1 MKKLFNLQI
10 IKIQIQT
17 SPKMKKTTTPFLFK
31 LIFLTFTI
39 LLTSLPHAVAQNKTA
54 ELDKLMNQAH
64 ASGVFNGTVLVAEN
78 GKVIYRKAFG
88 YANKE
93 TKQLLKPE
101 FCFDLASVSKQFTA
115 MGIMILKERNMLS
128 YDDKITKYFPEFPV
142 YGKDITIRNLL
153 NQTSGMPLYQ
163 PFAKKY
169 NLTNA
174 EILKIIEEREALD
187 AGIGARYA
195 YNNAGYVMLGLIV
208 EKVSNKSLAAF
219 LKENVFKP
227 LKMKNT
233 LVGDTPK
240 IDLKNRAIG
249 YTVIGELDDYVVS
262 HTGSTSMFSNV
273 DDLFLWDQALYTEK
287 LVSKKT
293 MQEAFTPVVLNDG
306 SVSNYGF
313 GWFLTP
319 EKKSVN
325 HSGSDFGYRA
335 FIMRNLEKKSTYIWL
350 TNAGNAINKDEMNV
364 AIENIL
370 ASKPYEIPKITVF
383 SELQKALE
391 VNSVDDAIVKA
402 TKSIQSSPNEYA
414 MDDAAINE
422 LGYKFLNEKKLSEA
436 FSIFKF
442 NVLIN
447 PNSSNVY
454 DSLGEAY
461 LLQKDTVN
469 ALENY
474 KKSVALNPDNANA
487 KNVLKKL
494 GIATTDLITDVTVA
508 PEVLKSYLGRYQLNE
523 NYSFTVTEDK
533 GQLFIQGTNEKI
545 TTVYP
550 MAQNRFY
557 SKIITAQFTF
567 NSDKNGHVDSL
578 TLNMGKDMNAKK
590 VE

>member
-1 MKKLFNLQI
+1 MRKNFITIVLLFSLFV
-10 IKIQIQT
+10 
-17 SPKMKKTTTPFLFK
+17 TT
-31 LIFLTFTI
+31 
-39 LLTSLPHAVAQNKTA
+39 AQNKSA

-64 ASGVFNGTVLVAEN
+64 ANGVFNGSLLVAEN

-93 TKQLLKPE
+93 TKQVLKPE

-115 MGIMILKERNMLS
+115 MGIMILKERSMLS
-128 YDDKITKYFPEFPV
+128 YEDKITKYFPEFPT

-153 NQTSGMPLYQ
+153 NNTSGMPKYE
-163 PFAKKY
+163 PFATKD

-187 AGIGARYA
+187 ANIGDRYV
-195 YNNAGYVMLGLIV
+195 YNNAGYVMLAMII
-208 EKVSNKSLAAF
+208 EKVSKMSLAEF
-219 LKENVFKP
+219 LKETIFKP

-240 IDLKNRAIG
+240 IDLKNRAVG
-249 YTVIGELDDYVVS
+249 YTVIGDLDDYAVS

-273 DDLFLWDQALYTEK
+273 DDLFLWDQALYNEK
-287 LVSKKT
+287 LVSMNT
-293 MQEAFTPVVLNDG
+293 IEEAFTPVVLNDG
-306 SVSNYGF
+306 SLSNYGF

-325 HSGSDFGYRA
+325 HSGSDFGYRN
-335 FIMRNLEKKSTYIWL
+335 FIMRDLDKKNTYIWL
-350 TNAGNAINKDEMNV
+350 TNAGNAIPKDQMNV

-370 ASKPYEIPKITVF
+370 ASKPYEIPKITVISAF
-383 SELQKALE
+383 QKALE
-391 VNSVDDAIVKA
+391 ENAVDEAIAKTTKA
-402 TKSIQSSPNEYA
+402 IQSNPSEFA

-422 LGYKFLNEKKLSEA
+422 LGYKYLNENKATDAL
-436 FSIFKF
+436 SIFKF
-442 NVLIN
+442 NATLN

-454 DSLGEAY
+454 DSLGEVYA
-461 LLQKDTVN
+461 LQKDSVN
-469 ALENY
+469 AIENY

-487 KNVLKKL
+487 KKALKKL
-494 GIATTDLITDVTVA
+494 GVAAYDTIIDVKVDPA
-508 PEVLKSYLGRYQLNE
+508 VLKTYTGIYQLNE

-533 GQLFIQGTNEKI
+533 GQLYIQGTGEQT

-550 MAQNRFY
+550 MAQNKFY

-567 NSDKNGHVDSL
+567 NSDEKGNITSL
-578 TLNMGKDMNAKK
+578 TLNMGRDINATK
-590 VE
+590 VK

>member
-1 MKKLFNLQI
+1 
-10 IKIQIQT
+10 
-17 SPKMKKTTTPFLFK
+17 MKKT
-31 LIFLTFTI
+31 FLTVVI
-39 LLTSLPHAVAQNKTA
+39 LFSFVVAKAQNKVA
-54 ELDKLMNQAH
+54 ELDKLMTQAH
-64 ASGVFNGTVLVAEN
+64 ANGVFNGSVLVAEN

-115 MGIMILKERNMLS
+115 MGIMILKERNKLS
-128 YDDKITKYFPEFPV
+128 YDDKITKYFSEFPA
-142 YGKDITIRNLL
+142 YGKDITVRNLL
-153 NQTSGMPLYQ
+153 NNTSGMPLYQ
-163 PFAKKY
+163 PFATHD

-174 EILKIIEEREALD
+174 EILKIIEQREALD
-187 AGIGARYA
+187 ANIGEQYF
-195 YNNAGYVMLGLIV
+195 YNNAGYVMLGLII
-208 EKVSNKSLAAF
+208 EKVSNMSLAEF
-219 LKENVFKP
+219 LKENIFKP

-240 IDLKNRAIG
+240 IDLKNRALG
-249 YTVIGELDDYVVS
+249 YSLIGELDDYTVS

-273 DDLFLWDQALYTEK
+273 DDLFMWDQALYTEK

-293 MQEAFTPVVLNDG
+293 IEEAFTPAVLNNG
-306 SVSNYGF
+306 SLSNYGF
-313 GWFLTP
+313 GWFLNP

-325 HSGSDFGYRA
+325 HSGSDFGYRT
-335 FIMRNLEKKSTYIWL
+335 FIMRDLDKKNTYIWL
-350 TNAGNAINKDEMNV
+350 TNAGNAIPKEDMNV

-370 ASKPYEIPKITVF
+370 ASKPYEIPKITVI
-383 SELQKALE
+383 SEFQKALQT
-391 VNSVDDAIVKA
+391 NSVDDAIIIT
-402 TKSIQSSPNEYA
+402 TKSIHSNPNLFM

-422 LGYKFLNEKKLSEA
+422 LGYKYLNDKKLAEA

-442 NVLIN
+442 NVALN

-454 DSLGEAY
+454 DSLGEIY

-469 ALENY
+469 AIENY
-474 KKSVALNPDNANA
+474 KKSVALNPNNANA
-487 KNVLKKL
+487 IKVLKKL
-494 GIATTDLITDVTVA
+494 DIDTTDMITEVKVA
-508 PEVLKSYLGRYQLNE
+508 PEVLKTYLGRYQLNE

-533 GQLFIQGTNEKI
+533 GLLYIQGTGERI

-567 NSDKNGHVDSL
+567 NSDKNGHIDSL
-578 TLNMGKDMNAKK
+578 TLNMGKEINAKK
-590 VE
+590 VD

>member
-1 MKKLFNLQI
+1 
-10 IKIQIQT
+10 
-17 SPKMKKTTTPFLFK
+17 MKKT
-31 LIFLTFTI
+31 FLTVVI
-39 LLTSLPHAVAQNKTA
+39 LFSFFVAKAQNKAA
-54 ELDKLMNQAH
+54 ELDKLMTQAH
-64 ASGVFNGTVLVAEN
+64 ANGVFNGSVLVAEN

-115 MGIMILKERNMLS
+115 MGIMILKERNKLS
-128 YDDKITKYFPEFPV
+128 YDDKITKYFPEFPA
-142 YGKDITIRNLL
+142 YGKDITVRNLL
-153 NQTSGMPLYQ
+153 NNTSGMPLYQ
-163 PFAKKY
+163 PFATHD

-174 EILKIIEEREALD
+174 EILKIIEQREALD
-187 AGIGARYA
+187 ANIGEQYF
-195 YNNAGYVMLGLIV
+195 YNNAGYVMLGLII
-208 EKVSNKSLAAF
+208 EKVSNMSLAEF
-219 LKENVFKP
+219 LKENIFKP

-240 IDLKNRAIG
+240 IDLKNRALG
-249 YTVIGELDDYVVS
+249 YSVIGELDDYTVS

-293 MQEAFTPVVLNDG
+293 IEEAFTPAVLNNG
-306 SVSNYGF
+306 SLSNYGF
-313 GWFLTP
+313 GWFLNP

-325 HSGSDFGYRA
+325 HSGSDFGYRT
-335 FIMRNLEKKSTYIWL
+335 FIMRDLDNKNTYIWL
-350 TNAGNAINKDEMNV
+350 TNTGNAIPKDVMNV

-370 ASKPYEIPKITVF
+370 ASKPYETPKITVI
-383 SELQKALE
+383 SEFQKALE
-391 VNSVDDAIVKA
+391 VNSVDDAIAKTA
-402 TKSIQSSPNEYA
+402 KSIQSNPNLFV

-422 LGYKFLNEKKLSEA
+422 LGYKYLNDKKLAEA

-442 NVLIN
+442 NVALN

-454 DSLGEAY
+454 DSLGEIY

-469 ALENY
+469 AIENY

-487 KNVLKKL
+487 KKVLKKL
-494 GIATTDLITDVTVA
+494 GIETTDMITEVKVA
-508 PEVLKSYLGRYQLNE
+508 PEVLKTYLGKYQLNE

-533 GQLFIQGTNEKI
+533 GLLYIQGTGERI

-567 NSDKNGHVDSL
+567 NSDKNGHIDSL
-578 TLNMGKDMNAKK
+578 TLNMGKEINAKK
-590 VE
+590 VD

>member
-1 MKKLFNLQI
+1 MKILMKK
-10 IKIQIQT
+10 
-17 SPKMKKTTTPFLFK
+17 
-31 LIFLTFTI
+31 IFLTVLI
-39 LLTSLPHAVAQNKTA
+39 LFSFFASKAQNKAA
-54 ELDKLMNQAH
+54 EMDKLMNQAH
-64 ASGVFNGTVLVAEN
+64 INGVFNGSVLVAEN

-115 MGIMILKERNMLS
+115 MGIMILKERSKLS
-128 YDDKITKYFPEFPV
+128 YDDKITKYFPEFPA
-142 YGKDITIRNLL
+142 YGKDITVRNLL
-153 NQTSGMPLYQ
+153 NNTSGMPLYQ
-163 PFAKKY
+163 SFTTKN

-187 AGIGARYA
+187 ANIGERYV
-195 YNNAGYVMLGLIV
+195 YNNAGYVMLGLII
-208 EKVSNKSLAAF
+208 EKVSKMSLAEF
-219 LKENVFKP
+219 LKENIFQP
-227 LKMKNT
+227 LKMKNS

-240 IDLKNRAIG
+240 IDLKNRALG
-249 YTVIGELDDYVVS
+249 YSVIGALDDYEVG

-293 MQEAFTPVVLNDG
+293 IEEAFAPVILNDG
-306 SVSNYGF
+306 SLSNYGF

-325 HSGSDFGYRA
+325 HSGSDFGYRT
-335 FIMRNLEKKSTYIWL
+335 FIRRDLDKKNTYIWL
-350 TNAGNAINKDEMNV
+350 TNAGNAITKDVMNV

-370 ASKPYEIPKITVF
+370 ASKPYEMPRISVI
-383 SELQKALE
+383 SEFQKALE
-391 VNSVDDAIVKA
+391 VHSVDDAITITA
-402 TKSIQSSPNEYA
+402 KSIQSNPNLFM

-422 LGYKFLNEKKLSEA
+422 LGYKYLNENKLADAS
-436 FSIFKF
+436 SIFKF
-442 NVLIN
+442 NVVLN

-454 DSLGEAY
+454 DSLGEIY

-469 ALENY
+469 AIVNY
-474 KKSVALNPDNANA
+474 KKSVGLNPDNANA
-487 KNVLKKL
+487 KKVLKKL
-494 GIATTDLITDVTVA
+494 GIETTDMITEVKVA
-508 PEVLKSYLGRYQLNE
+508 PEVLKTYLGRYQLNE

-533 GQLFIQGTNEKI
+533 GQLYIQGTGESI

-567 NSDKNGHVDSL
+567 NSDEKGHIDSL
-578 TLNMGKDMNAKK
+578 TLNMGKDINAKK
-590 VE
+590 VD

>member
-1 MKKLFNLQI
+1 MNKKSNPSIL
-10 IKIQIQT
+10 
-17 SPKMKKTTTPFLFK
+17 KTFFLS
-31 LIFLTFTI
+31 IFI
-39 LLTSLPHAVAQNKTA
+39 LLTTITNAVAQNKTA

-64 ASGVFNGTVLVAEN
+64 ANGVFNGSILVAEN
-78 GKVIYRKAFG
+78 GKVIYRKGFG

-115 MGIMILKERNMLS
+115 MGIMILKERNKLS
-128 YDDKITKYFPEFPV
+128 YDDKITKYFPEFPAF
-142 YGKDITIRNLL
+142 GKDITIRNLL
-153 NQTSGMPLYQ
+153 NNTSGMPLYQ
-163 PFAKKY
+163 PFANKD

-187 AGIGARYA
+187 ANIGERYV
-195 YNNAGYVMLGLIV
+195 YNNAGYVMLGLII
-208 EKVSNKSLAAF
+208 EKVSNMSLAEF
-219 LKENVFKP
+219 LKENIFKP
-227 LKMKNT
+227 LKMKNSF
-233 LVGDTPK
+233 VGDAPK
-240 IDLKNRAIG
+240 IDLKNRALG
-249 YTVIGELDDYVVS
+249 YSVIGELDDYTVS
-262 HTGSTSMFSNV
+262 HTGSTSLFSNV

-293 MQEAFTPVVLNDG
+293 IEEALSPAVLNNG
-306 SVSNYGF
+306 SLSNYGF

-325 HSGSDFGYRA
+325 HSGSDFGYRT
-335 FIMRNLEKKSTYIWL
+335 FIMRDLDKKNSYIWL
-350 TNAGNAINKDEMNV
+350 TNAGNAISKDMINV

-370 ASKPYEIPKITVF
+370 ASKPYEIPKITAF
-383 SELQKALE
+383 SEFQKALE
-391 VNSVDDAIVKA
+391 INSVDDAITKTA
-402 TKSIQSSPNEYA
+402 KSIQSNPNLF
-414 MDDAAINE
+414 MIDDAAINE
-422 LGYKFLNEKKLSEA
+422 LGYKYLTDKKLAGA

-442 NVLIN
+442 NVALN

-454 DSLGEAY
+454 DSLGEIY

-469 ALENY
+469 AIENY

-487 KNVLKKL
+487 IKVLKKL
-494 GIATTDLITDVTVA
+494 GIETTDMITEVKIA
-508 PEVLKSYLGRYQLNE
+508 PEVLKTYLGKYQLNE
-523 NYSFTVTEDK
+523 NYFFTVTEDK
-533 GQLFIQGTNEKI
+533 GQLYIQGTGEKI

-567 NSDKNGHVDSL
+567 NSDKNGHIDSL

-590 VE
+590 LN

>member
-1 MKKLFNLQI
+1 MKNLMNKTFFTVVILF
-10 IKIQIQT
+10 
-17 SPKMKKTTTPFLFK
+17 SFFVA
-31 LIFLTFTI
+31 
-39 LLTSLPHAVAQNKTA
+39 SAQNKTA

-64 ASGVFNGTVLVAEN
+64 ANGIFNGTILVAEN

-115 MGIMILKERNMLS
+115 MGIMILKERNKLS
-128 YDDKITKYFPEFPV
+128 YDDKIMKYFPEFPA
-142 YGKDITIRNLL
+142 YGKDITVRNLL
-153 NQTSGMPLYQ
+153 NNISGMPNYEA
-163 PFAKKY
+163 FANKD

-174 EILKIIEEREALD
+174 EILKIIEEREVSD
-187 AGIGARYA
+187 ANIGEQYV
-195 YNNAGYVMLGLIV
+195 YNNAGYVMLGLII
-208 EKVSNKSLAAF
+208 EKVSNMSLAEF
-219 LKENVFKP
+219 LKENIFRP

-240 IDLKNRAIG
+240 IDLKNRALG
-249 YTVIGELDDYVVS
+249 YSVIGELDDFEVG
-262 HTGSTSMFSNV
+262 HTGSGNMFSNV

-293 MQEAFTPVVLNDG
+293 IEEAFTPVVLNNG
-306 SVSNYGF
+306 SLSNYGF

-325 HSGSDFGYRA
+325 HSGSRFGYRN
-335 FIMRNLEKKSTYIWL
+335 FIMRDLDKKNTYIWL
-350 TNAGNAINKDEMNV
+350 TNAGNAIPKEIMNV

-370 ASKPYEIPKITVF
+370 ASKPYEIPKITVI
-383 SELQKALE
+383 SEFQKALE
-391 VNSVDDAIVKA
+391 INSVDDAITKTA
-402 TKSIQSSPNEYA
+402 KSIQSNPNLF
-414 MDDAAINE
+414 MIDDAAINE
-422 LGYKFLNEKKLSEA
+422 LGYKYLNDKKLAGA

-442 NVLIN
+442 NVALN

-454 DSLGEAY
+454 DSLGEIY
-461 LLQKDTVN
+461 LLQKDTIN
-469 ALENY
+469 AIENY

-487 KNVLKKL
+487 LKLLKKL
-494 GIATTDLITDVTVA
+494 GVETSNMITEVKIA
-508 PEVLKSYLGRYQLNE
+508 PEVLKTYLGKYQLNE
-523 NYSFTVTEDK
+523 NYFFTVTEDK
-533 GQLFIQGTNEKI
+533 GQLYIQGTGEKI

-567 NSDKNGHVDSL
+567 NSDENGHINSL
-578 TLNMGKDMNAKK
+578 TLNMGRDMNANK
-590 VE
+590 VD

>member
-1 MKKLFNLQI
+1 
-10 IKIQIQT
+10 
-17 SPKMKKTTTPFLFK
+17 MKKTFLAV
-31 LIFLTFTI
+31 I
-39 LLTSLPHAVAQNKTA
+39 LLFSFFAAKAQNKTA

-64 ASGVFNGTVLVAEN
+64 ANGVFNGSILVAEN

-93 TKQLLKPE
+93 KKQLLKPE

-115 MGIMILKERNMLS
+115 MGIMILKERNKLS
-128 YDDKITKYFPEFPV
+128 YDDKITKYFPEFPA
-142 YGKDITIRNLL
+142 YGKDITVRNLL
-153 NQTSGMPLYQ
+153 NNTSGMPKYE
-163 PFAKKY
+163 PFGTKD

-187 AGIGARYA
+187 ANIGEQYV
-195 YNNAGYVMLGLIV
+195 YNNAGWVMLGLII
-208 EKVSNKSLAAF
+208 EKVSKMSLAEF
-219 LKENVFKP
+219 LKENIFKP

-240 IDLKNRAIG
+240 IDLKNRALG
-249 YTVIGELDDYVVS
+249 YSVIGELDDYTVS

-293 MQEAFTPVVLNDG
+293 IEEAFTPVVLNNG
-306 SVSNYGF
+306 SLSNYGF

-325 HSGSDFGYRA
+325 HSGSDFGYRT
-335 FIMRNLEKKSTYIWL
+335 FIMRDLDKKNTYIWL
-350 TNAGNAINKDEMNV
+350 TNTGNAIPKDMMNV

-383 SELQKALE
+383 SEFQKALE
-391 VNSVDDAIVKA
+391 VNSVDDAITKT
-402 TKSIQSSPNEYA
+402 TKSIQSNPNLF
-414 MDDAAINE
+414 MIDDAAINE
-422 LGYKFLNEKKLSEA
+422 LGYKYLNDKKLADAS
-436 FSIFKF
+436 SIFKF
-442 NVLIN
+442 NVVLN

-454 DSLGEAY
+454 DSLGEVY

-469 ALENY
+469 AIENY
-474 KKSVALNPDNANA
+474 KKSVALNPNNANA
-487 KNVLKKL
+487 ITVLKEL
-494 GIATTDLITDVTVA
+494 GVETTDMITEVKVA
-508 PEVLKSYLGRYQLNE
+508 PEVLKTYLGKYQLNE

-533 GQLFIQGTNEKI
+533 GQLYIQGTGEKI

-567 NSDKNGHVDSL
+567 NSDENGHIDSL
-578 TLNMGKDMNAKK
+578 TLNMGKDINAKK
-590 VE
+590 MN

>member
-1 MKKLFNLQI
+1 
-10 IKIQIQT
+10 
-17 SPKMKKTTTPFLFK
+17 MKKT
-31 LIFLTFTI
+31 FLTVII
-39 LLTSLPHAVAQNKTA
+39 LFSFVVAKAQNKTA
-54 ELDKLMNQAH
+54 ELDKLMTQAH
-64 ASGVFNGTVLVAEN
+64 ANGVFNGSVLVAEN

-101 FCFDLASVSKQFTA
+101 YCFDLASVSKQFTA
-115 MGIMILKERNMLS
+115 MGIMILKEKNKLS
-128 YDDKITKYFPEFPV
+128 YDDKITKYFPEFPA
-142 YGKDITIRNLL
+142 YGKDITVRNLL
-153 NQTSGMPLYQ
+153 NNTSGMPLYQ
-163 PFAKKY
+163 PFATHD

-174 EILKIIEEREALD
+174 EILKIIEQREALD
-187 AGIGARYA
+187 ANIGEQYF
-195 YNNAGYVMLGLIV
+195 YNNAGYVMLGLII
-208 EKVSNKSLAAF
+208 EKVSNMSLAEF
-219 LKENVFKP
+219 LKENIFKP

-240 IDLKNRAIG
+240 IDLKNRALG
-249 YTVIGELDDYVVS
+249 YSVIGELDDYTVS

-293 MQEAFTPVVLNDG
+293 IEEAFTPAVLNNG
-306 SVSNYGF
+306 SLSNYGF

-325 HSGSDFGYRA
+325 HSGSDFGYRT
-335 FIMRNLEKKSTYIWL
+335 FIMRDLDKKNTYIWL
-350 TNAGNAINKDEMNV
+350 TNTGNAIPKDVMNV

-370 ASKPYEIPKITVF
+370 ASKPYETPKITVI
-383 SELQKALE
+383 SEFKKALE
-391 VNSVDDAIVKA
+391 VNSVDDAIAKT
-402 TKSIQSSPNEYA
+402 TKSIQSNPNLFV

-422 LGYKFLNEKKLSEA
+422 LGYKYLNDKKLAEA

-442 NVLIN
+442 NVALN

-454 DSLGEAY
+454 DSLGEIY

-469 ALENY
+469 AIENY

-487 KNVLKKL
+487 IKVLKKL
-494 GIATTDLITDVTVA
+494 GIETTDMITEVKVA
-508 PEVLKSYLGRYQLNE
+508 PEVLKTYLGKYQLNE

-533 GQLFIQGTNEKI
+533 GLLYIQGTGERI

-567 NSDKNGHVDSL
+567 NSDKNGHIDSL
-578 TLNMGKDMNAKK
+578 TLNMGKEINAKK
-590 VE
+590 VD